1 METDKHYFLAGLFVL
16 GGFAALAVF
25 AVWLVGKDDG
35 DGVVYR
41 TRFADSVSGL
51 TIGERVK
58 FHGVDVGTVKLIELE
73 PTDPR
78 QVRVDISVRKDV
90 PVKTDT
96 KAMLKTKGV
105 TGVVFVELSG
115 GDPKLPLLSAQT
127 PAGQVPEIASV
138 RNSLDVAVDE
148 LPKVLGKFSTL
159 ETQMKGVVAD
169 VGEATAKIKENPSV
183 LVWGSKRQEGSTEKK
198 AAPAHR

>member
-16 GGFAALAVF
+16 GGFAALALF
-25 AVWLVGKDDG
+25 AVWLVGKGDS

-51 TIGERVK
+51 TVGERVK
-58 FHGVDVGTVKLIELE
+58 FHGVEVGTVKSIELD

-78 QVRVDISVRKDV
+78 QVRVDISVRNDI

-96 KAMLKTKGV
+96 KAMLKVKGV

-148 LPKVLGKFSTL
+148 LPKVLGKFSAL
-159 ETQMKGVVAD
+159 ETQMKGVVTD

-183 LVWGSKRQEGSTEKK
+183 LVWGPKRQESSTEKK
-198 AAPAHR
+198 GAPAHR